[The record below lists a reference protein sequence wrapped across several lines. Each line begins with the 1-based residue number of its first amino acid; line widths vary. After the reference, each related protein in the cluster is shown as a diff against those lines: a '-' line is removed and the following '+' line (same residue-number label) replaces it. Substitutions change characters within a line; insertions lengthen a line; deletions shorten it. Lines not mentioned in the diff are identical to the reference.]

1 MSADARG
8 SIVLLMAASPPI
20 GRRRRWTASPGAD
33 VALGLLLGLVSL
45 QSAFDAQGLKEPGW
59 AAVALIELTALPLA
73 VRRRWPIP
81 VLAVTL
87 LAAIVGDLL
96 SFGFQLPGPVIAL
109 YTVAARCGR
118 PRSLVAAGATALALA
133 IPVVHRAAT
142 DPAVFPVAAYAVF
155 ATAWAL
161 GDGLRSRRAYL
172 AELEGRAERLARE
185 QEERAR
191 RAVADERARIARELH
206 DVISHNVS
214 VMVVQAAA
222 GGDVFAARP
231 ERARE
236 ALAAIEST
244 GREALAELRRLLEVV
259 RPAGERDEAVALAP
273 RPGLARLPDLI
284 EQVSA
289 AGLQVDL
296 MIAGTRREAAP
307 GVDVC
312 AYRIVQEALTNTLKH
327 AHASRA
333 EVTLRYADASLE
345 LEVVDDGSGTGG
357 GGGAGRGLIGMRERA
372 ALFGGEL
379 AAGPRPD
386 GGFGVRAMLPL
397 GKAGP

>member
-1 MSADARG
+1 MSADARA
-8 SIVLLMAASPPI
+8 SIVPLMAASPPI

-45 QSAFDAQGLKEPGW
+45 QSAFDSQGLKEPGW
-59 AAVALIELTALPLA
+59 AVLGLIELTALPLA
-73 VRRRWPIP
+73 VRRRWPIT

-87 LAAIVGDLL
+87 SAAIVGDLL

-109 YTVAARCGR
+109 YTVAAHCGR
-118 PRSLVAAGATALALA
+118 PRSLVAAGGTALAVA
-133 IPVVHRAAT
+133 VPVVGRAAAE
-142 DPAVFPVAAYAVF
+142 PAFPVAAYAVF

-244 GREALAELRRLLEVV
+244 GREALAELRRLLDVV
-259 RPAGERDEAVALAP
+259 RPADERDEAVALAP
-273 RPGLARLPDLI
+273 RPGLARLPELI
-284 EQVSA
+284 EHVTA
-289 AGLQVDL
+289 AGLRVDL
-296 MIAGTRREAAP
+296 LIAGTPREAAP

-327 AHASRA
+327 ARASRA
-333 EVTLRYADASLE
+333 EVALRYDDASLE
-345 LEVVDDGSGTGG
+345 LEVVDDGSGAEG

-379 AAGPRPD
+379 AAGPRPG
-386 GGFGVRAMLPL
+386 GGFGVRARLPWVEP
-397 GKAGP
+397 AP

>member
-1 MSADARG
+1 MVS
-8 SIVLLMAASPPI
+8 VMAGSPPST
-20 GRRRRWTASPGAD
+20 RRGRWTASPYID
-33 VALGLLLGLVSL
+33 VALALLLSVVLL
-45 QSAFDAQGLKEPGW
+45 PSASDGQGFKQPAW
-59 AAVALIELTALPLA
+59 AVVALIELTALPLA

-87 LAAIVGDLL
+87 LAAVLGDLL
-96 SFGFQLPGPVIAL
+96 FVGFQLVGPVIAM
-109 YTVAARCGR
+109 YTVAAHCERR
-118 PRSLVAAGATALALA
+118 PSLTAGGATALALTV
-133 IPVVHRAAT
+133 PTVHRAAT
-142 DPAVFPVAAYAVF
+142 DPAFFPVAVYAAF
-155 ATAWAL
+155 AAAWAV
-161 GDGLRSRRAYL
+161 GDGLQSRRAYL
-172 AELEGRAERLARE
+172 AELEARAERLARE

-191 RAVADERARIARELH
+191 RAAADERARIARELH

-222 GGDVFAARP
+222 GGDVFTVQP

-236 ALAAIEST
+236 ALASIEST
-244 GREALAELRRLLEVV
+244 GREALAELRRLLDVV
-259 RPAGERDEAVALAP
+259 RPADERDEAAALAP
-273 RPGLARLPDLI
+273 RPGLARLAELI
-284 EQVSA
+284 EHVTA

-296 MIAGTRREAAP
+296 RIAGTPREPAP

-327 AHASRA
+327 ARASRA
-333 EVTLRYADASLE
+333 EVALRYEESSLE
-345 LEVVDDGSGTGG
+345 LEVVDDGAGADGG
-357 GGGAGRGLIGMRERA
+357 CGAGRGLIGMRERA